1 MELGYTHK
9 QSHSKALQLGI
20 GTGRM
25 VPHGDYIHR
34 KVQWDVRRHRM
45 VGWLGARGG
54 VPHDGGRVVLACS
67 PRPWAG
73 RRLSAGTACGGRHWT
88 SPPRT
93 SRCSTPMRDLFLWRK
108 GTDIDKTLVRE
119 ASIVRLNGF
128 EECTRL

>member
-1 MELGYTHK
+1 MGYSHK

-20 GTGRM
+20 DTGRM
-25 VPHGDYIHR
+25 VPQGDCIHK

-54 VPHDGGRVVLACS
+54 VPHDGGLVVLACS
-67 PRPWAG
+67 PRPWGG

-93 SRCSTPMRDLFLWRK
+93 SRCSTPMRDLFFYGEKAL
-108 GTDIDKTLVRE
+108 IDKTLVKE
-119 ASIVRLNGF
+119 ASIVRLDGF
-128 EECTRL
+128 EERTRL